1 MTTTALNSLAH
12 ASSAYLRSA
21 MHQPIQWHE
30 WGAEAFA
37 AAQREN
43 KPMLLD
49 IGAVWCHWCHVM
61 DRESYDDPEIAAIVN
76 RHFIAVKVD
85 RDERPDIDSRY
96 QVAVQAVSG
105 QGGWPL
111 TAFLTPNGKPFYGGT
126 YFPPNDGY
134 GRPSFRR
141 VLLSIANAYAEK
153 HGDVIEQAKMV
164 ESAIAQSE
172 SFAGRNGQVSAG
184 VIAGIQTAAFR
195 MFDPQ
200 HGGFGQA
207 PKFPH
212 PSALDLLIE
221 RYARNSEA
229 SLRRTAEGGRPHMG
243 GPPHMETTT
252 ENNTDKSEL
261 RNVIVTTLEHMARGG
276 VYDQLAGGFH
286 RYSVDERWV
295 VPHFE
300 KMCYDNSELL
310 KNYVHAY
317 QATGQTFLADVARDI
332 IRWMDE
338 WLSDRHRGGF
348 YASQDADISMDD
360 DGDYFTWTLDEA
372 RAVLTKEEA
381 EVAALHYDINEV
393 GEMHH
398 NPAKNVLYVRAPVEE
413 IARRMNLTPERVRE
427 LLATAKKKM
436 YAARL
441 QRPTPYVDKTV
452 YVGWNS
458 LCVSAYLEAAKV
470 LNLAEARRFAL
481 KSLDRVLA
489 EAWKAGSEQKN
500 RAGEAPAATR
510 ILLHVVSYSDPK
522 AAHREVPGLLDDY
535 AFTVLACLDAYEAT
549 ADLSYFKFAHAI
561 ADAMIARFYD
571 ATSGGFFDSE
581 PLRDDSSL
589 GVLATARKPVQDS
602 PTPAGNP
609 MAAIA
614 LTRLHHY
621 TGDASYHD
629 KAELTLETF
638 AGVTEQFG
646 IFAATYGIAVV
657 HFLES
662 PAQVVVIAEEGDEE
676 AAEEL
681 YAAAV
686 APFAF
691 NKSTLRLSAS
701 QAVAENLPPALAAT
715 IPNLPALRSQESRS
729 GKSFAVLCS
738 GSACQPPVSSAAD
751 LRSALEQAWGAK

>member
-1 MTTTALNSLAH
+1 MTTTTLNSLAR

-30 WGAEAFA
+30 WGPEAFA
-37 AAQREN
+37 AAQRDN

-76 RHFIAVKVD
+76 QHFVAMKVD

-96 QVAVQAVSG
+96 QAAVQAVSG

-111 TAFLTPNGKPFYGGT
+111 TAFLTPDGIPFYGGT
-126 YFPPNDGY
+126 YFPPQDGY

-153 HGDVIEQAKMV
+153 HGDVVDQAKMV
-164 ESAIAQSE
+164 ETTIAQSE
-172 SFAGRNGQVSAG
+172 SFAGKDGRVTSS
-184 VIAGIQTAAFR
+184 VITAIQAAAMR
-195 MFDPQ
+195 MFDP
-200 HGGFGQA
+200 HNGGFGQA
-207 PKFPH
+207 PKFSH

-221 RYARNSEA
+221 RYARGASATGMNEGVHA
-229 SLRRTAEGGRPHMG
+229 SLK
-243 GPPHMETTT
+243 
-252 ENNTDKSEL
+252 NL
-261 RNVIVTTLEHMARGG
+261 ILTTLEHMANGG

-310 KNYVHAY
+310 RNYVHGY
-317 QATGQTFLADVARDI
+317 QATGDKFFAEVARDI

-338 WLSDRHRGGF
+338 WLSDRERGGF
-348 YASQDADISMDD
+348 YGSQDADINMDD
-360 DGDYFTWTLDEA
+360 DGDYFTWTLDET
-372 RAVLTKEEA
+372 RAVLSELEA
-381 EVAALHYDINEV
+381 QVAALHYDINEV

-398 NPAKNVLYVRAPVEE
+398 NPAKNVLYVRASVEE
-413 IARRMNLTPERVRE
+413 IATRLKLTPDRVQE
-427 LLATAKKKM
+427 LLAAAKKKM

-441 QRPTPYVDKTV
+441 LRPTPYIDKTV

-470 LNLAEARRFAL
+470 LGLPDARHFAL
-481 KSLDRVLA
+481 RSLDRVLA
-489 EAWKAGSEQKN
+489 EAWKPKSGQ
-500 RAGEAPAATR
+500 GL
-510 ILLHVVSYSDPK
+510 LLHVVSYSDPA
-522 AAHREVPGLLDDY
+522 AAHREVAGLLDDY
-535 AFTVLACLDAYEAT
+535 AFTALACLDAYEAT
-549 ADLSYFKFAHAI
+549 ADLSYYKFGRAI

-581 PLRDDSSL
+581 PAADGKSL
-589 GVLATARKPVQDS
+589 GVLATRRKPLQDS

-614 LTRLHHY
+614 LLRMHHY
-621 TGDASYHD
+621 TGDTAYRD
-629 KAELTLETF
+629 QAELTLETF
-638 AGVTEQFG
+638 AGVVEQFG

-657 HFLES
+657 QMLDS
-662 PAQVVVIAEEGDEE
+662 PVQVVVIADDADQD
-676 AAEEL
+676 AADKL
-681 YAAAV
+681 LAAAV

-691 NKSTLRLSAS
+691 NKSTLRIAAG
-701 QAVAENLPPALAAT
+701 QAVAENLPSQLAAT
-715 IPNLPALRSQESRS
+715 IPHLPGLGA

-738 GSACQPPVSSAAD
+738 GSTCQPPVFDAAE
-751 LRSALEQAWGAK
+751 LKRALG

>member
-1 MTTTALNSLAH
+1 MTTTTLNSLAR

-37 AAQREN
+37 AAQRDN

-76 RHFIAVKVD
+76 QHFIAMKVD

-96 QVAVQAVSG
+96 QAAVQAVSG

-111 TAFLTPNGKPFYGGT
+111 TAFLTPDGKPFYGGT
-126 YFPPNDGY
+126 YFPPQDGY

-141 VLLSIANAYAEK
+141 VLLSIANAYKEK
-153 HGDVIEQAKMV
+153 HGDVVEQAQMV
-164 ESAIAQSE
+164 ENAIAQSE
-172 SFAGRNGQVSAG
+172 SFAGKDGRVSPA
-184 VIAGIQTAAFR
+184 VIAAIQTSALR

-221 RYARNSEA
+221 RYARGQQN
-229 SLRRTAEGGRPHMG
+229 LR
-243 GPPHMETTT
+243 
-252 ENNTDKSEL
+252 DL
-261 RNVIVTTLEHMARGG
+261 IVPTLEHMANGG

-310 KNYVHAY
+310 KNYVHGY
-317 QATGQTFLADVARDI
+317 QATGEQFFADVARDI

-338 WLSDRHRGGF
+338 WLSDRERGGF
-348 YASQDADISMDD
+348 YASQDADINMDD

-372 RAVLTKEEA
+372 RAVLSEEEA
-381 EVAALHYDINEV
+381 QVAALHYDINEV

-398 NPAKNVLYVRAPVEE
+398 NPAKNVLYVRAKLQE
-413 IARRMNLTPERVRE
+413 IAQRLKLAPERVQE
-427 LLATAKKKM
+427 LLASAKKKK

-458 LCVSAYLEAAKV
+458 LCISAYLEAAKV
-470 LNLAEARRFAL
+470 LDLDGARRFAL
-481 KSLDRVLA
+481 RSLDRVLA
-489 EAWKAGSEQKN
+489 EAWK
-500 RAGEAPAATR
+500 PASAS
-510 ILLHVVSYSDPK
+510 LLHVVSYSDPA
-522 AAHREVPGLLDDY
+522 AAHREVTGLLEDY
-535 AFTVLACLDAYEAT
+535 GFTALACLDAYEAT
-549 ADLSYFKFAHAI
+549 ADLSYFKFAREI
-561 ADAMIARFYD
+561 ADAMIARFFD
-571 ATSGGFFDSE
+571 PTSGGFFDSE
-581 PLRDDSSL
+581 PAAEGTSL
-589 GVLATARKPVQDS
+589 GVLATRRKPLQDS

-621 TGDASYHD
+621 TGEAGYRA
-629 KAELTLETF
+629 KAEQTLETF
-638 AGVTEQFG
+638 AGVAEQFG

-657 HFLES
+657 HLLEN
-662 PAQVVVIAEEGDEE
+662 PVQVVVIAEDGDEQK
-676 AAEEL
+676 ASQL
-681 YAAAV
+681 LAAAV
-686 APFAF
+686 ASFAF
-691 NKSTLRLSAS
+691 HKSTLRLAAD
-701 QAVAENLPPALAAT
+701 QAVAQNLPPALSAT
-715 IPNLPALRSQESRS
+715 LPHLPGLGA

-738 GSACQPPVSSAAD
+738 GSACQPPIFDAAE
-751 LRSALEQAWGAK
+751 LERAMRAASPKAGSD

>member
-1 MTTTALNSLAH
+1 MTTTTLNSLAR

-30 WGAEAFA
+30 WGVEAFA
-37 AAQREN
+37 AAQSAN

-61 DRESYDDPEIAAIVN
+61 DRESYDDPEVAAIVN
-76 RHFIAVKVD
+76 QHFIAVKVD
-85 RDERPDIDSRY
+85 RDERPDVDSRY
-96 QVAVQAVSG
+96 QAAVQAVSG

-111 TAFLTPNGKPFYGGT
+111 TAFLTPDGKPFYGGT
-126 YFPPNDGY
+126 YFPPADGY

-141 VLLSIANAYAEK
+141 VLLSIANAFAEK
-153 HGDVIEQAKMV
+153 HSDVVEQAKMV
-164 ESAIAQSE
+164 ESAIAQAE
-172 SFAGRNGQVSAG
+172 SFAGRSGRVSAG
-184 VIAGIQTAAFR
+184 VITSIQESAFK
-195 MFDPQ
+195 MFDPE

-221 RYARNSEA
+221 RYAR
-229 SLRRTAEGGRPHMG
+229 RGGG
-243 GPPHMETTT
+243 GESKSPPYGKERDRIGHP
-252 ENNTDKSEL
+252 DL
-261 RNVIVTTLEHMARGG
+261 GDVIVTTLEHMARGG

-317 QATGQTFLADVARDI
+317 QATGEKFFADVARDI

-338 WLSDRHRGGF
+338 WLSDRQRGGF
-348 YASQDADISMDD
+348 YASQDADTSMAD

-372 RAVLTKEEA
+372 RAVLTEKEA
-381 EVAALHYDINEV
+381 EVAALYYDINEI

-398 NPAKNVLYVRAPVEE
+398 NPAKNVLYVRASLEQ
-413 IARRMNLTPERVRE
+413 IAHRMNLAEEHVNE
-427 LLATAKKKM
+427 LLASAKQKM

-441 QRPTPYVDKTV
+441 QRTTPYVDKTV

-470 LNLAEARRFAL
+470 LDLAAARRFAL
-481 KSLDRVLA
+481 RSLDRVLS
-489 EAWKAGSEQKN
+489 EAWKAA
-500 RAGEAPAATR
+500 AG
-510 ILLHVVSYSDPK
+510 LLHVVSYSDP
-522 AAHREVPGLLDDY
+522 AASHREVPGLLEDY
-535 AFTVLACLDAYEAT
+535 AFTALACLDAYEAT
-549 ADLSYFKFAHAI
+549 ADLSYFKFARAI
-561 ADAMIARFYD
+561 ADAMITRFYD
-571 ATSGGFFDSE
+571 ATSGGLFDREPVSE
-581 PLRDDSSL
+581 SESL
-589 GVLATARKPVQDS
+589 GVLATRRKPLQDS

-614 LTRLHHY
+614 LMRLHHF
-621 TGDASYHD
+621 TGDAGYHD
-629 KAELTLETF
+629 KAELTLEAF
-638 AGVTEQFG
+638 AGVAEQFG

-657 HFLES
+657 HLLNR
-662 PAQVVVIAEEGDEE
+662 PVQVVVIVEDGDEE
-676 AAEEL
+676 AGGEL

-686 APFAF
+686 APFAC
-691 NKSTLRLSAS
+691 NKSALRLAAS

-715 IPNLPALRSQESRS
+715 IPQLPDLNSIQSSAR
-729 GKSFAVLCS
+729 KSFAVLCS
-738 GSACQPPVSSAAD
+738 GSACQPPVAD
-751 LRSALEQAWGAK
+751 AVKLRRALEAALQES